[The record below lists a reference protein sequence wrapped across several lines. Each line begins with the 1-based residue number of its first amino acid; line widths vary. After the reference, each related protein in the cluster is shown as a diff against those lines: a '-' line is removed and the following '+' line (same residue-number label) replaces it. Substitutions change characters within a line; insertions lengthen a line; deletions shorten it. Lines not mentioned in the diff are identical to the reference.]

1 VKEVV
6 YRFVIAIGLFLFGPL
21 WRLDLSGEGLEH
33 IPAEGGAA
41 VAITHFGY
49 LDFALAER
57 VIWGHNRRL
66 VRFLATAAS
75 FRHPVSGPLMR
86 GMRHVPVDRSAGA
99 GAYAEAVRRLQSG
112 ELVGVF
118 PEAYVNRAYVVRE
131 CKTGAVRMAA
141 EAGVPLIPVAVWG
154 GQRVMTRGHKIG
166 FREKRGVAVRVVVG
180 EPMTASVDQVP
191 AQTEALRA
199 RLQDLLAVA
208 QKSYPQEPTPEDDWW
223 VPAELGGTAPTP
235 DEAAALDAADDAARA
250 SRSEDSDRSNTKEI
264 A

>member
-1 VKEVV
+1 MKESV
-6 YRFVIAIGLFLFGPL
+6 YRLVIAIGLFLFGPL

-33 IPAEGGAA
+33 LPDEGGAV

-57 VIWGHNRRL
+57 VIWGHNRRF

-99 GAYAEAVRRLQSG
+99 GAYAEAVRRLRSG
-112 ELVGVF
+112 DLVGVF

-154 GQRVMTRGHKIG
+154 GQRVMTRGHKISL
-166 FREKRGVAVRVVVG
+166 RERRGVAVRVVVG
-180 EPMTASVDQVP
+180 EAMTASVGQVV
-191 AQTEALRA
+191 AQTETLRE
-199 RLQDLLAVA
+199 RLQELIAVG
-208 QKSYPQEPTPEDDWW
+208 QQDYPQ
-223 VPAELGGTAPTP
+223 
-235 DEAAALDAADDAARA
+235 
-250 SRSEDSDRSNTKEI
+250 
-264 A
+264 